1 MPAARRAFFFG
12 GRCIKECFPLPISM
26 DELVIIRDFRQFT
39 RRPCS
44 APRELPQRPGA
55 LPAIS
60 SSLMP
65 HTPAPHRPRLTLMI
79 TLSISA
85 TVLVTVLALTGL
97 IDHFARNYA
106 QRQSAVRL
114 QQIAWQMRDSLDRRM
129 AAAVADVNFLAQL
142 PEVRDARSPDEARMA
157 LQSLQMTEPDYAW
170 IGLARPDGIVYAAT
184 GKTLE
189 GADVSGR
196 NWFRESGAGVRVFDY
211 HPALMLADKLPAN
224 NDPWRFVDIASP
236 VAGSNGMPRGILAVH
251 LSWNW
256 TRRMA
261 RTLLA
266 PVRDQY
272 QTEVFVVRDDGMILL
287 GPQGTEEK
295 QMAADSFRLA
305 MTGDSGATVESVDGK
320 RYLTGYAMTGMH
332 VEGPGLKWAALVRQP
347 YALALADFHGLQGR
361 IAIAGV
367 ALTVALGFLGWLFA
381 RHMARPLHRLSTAIE
396 RHSLDRSARIPIVS
410 DFHEMHLLSSTLAA
424 NAEREQRHLE
434 TLHALNESLE
444 RTVAE
449 RTAELETKAGQL
461 QQALERQHHIQQ
473 RLQESEMEL
482 RATLQNANDAFIAV
496 DERGRIVEWNGQAER
511 LLGWSRD
518 EAYGKAMADLLFDAE
533 LRTTWLQ
540 EMERFA
546 ACGESQ
552 LINHRGEARTKRR
565 DGADIDVELSVGHVP
580 RRDGHLFIVF
590 LHDISE
596 RKRLHA
602 SLEGMALRDTLTDLP
617 NRRALMQTLPEALA
631 RARRIG
637 KPLALFFLDLD
648 GFKGVNDRLGHDAGD
663 ELLRLLA
670 QRIVGT
676 VRRTDTVARLAGDEF
691 VVLLELLASAD
702 DAVDIADKL
711 LPLLQQP
718 FLLKAGTVA
727 LSGSIGIALHAPDA
741 QESVEALLSRADAA
755 MYEAKRSGKNRYR
768 IAADA
773 PRDESRA

>member
-1 MPAARRAFFFG
+1 
-12 GRCIKECFPLPISM
+12 
-26 DELVIIRDFRQFT
+26 
-39 RRPCS
+39 
-44 APRELPQRPGA
+44 
-55 LPAIS
+55 
-60 SSLMP
+60 
-65 HTPAPHRPRLTLMI
+65 
-79 TLSISA
+79 
-85 TVLVTVLALTGL
+85 
-97 IDHFARNYA
+97 
-106 QRQSAVRL
+106 
-114 QQIAWQMRDSLDRRM
+114 
-129 AAAVADVNFLAQL
+129 
-142 PEVRDARSPDEARMA
+142 
-157 LQSLQMTEPDYAW
+157 
-170 IGLARPDGIVYAAT
+170 
-184 GKTLE
+184 
-189 GADVSGR
+189 
-196 NWFRESGAGVRVFDY
+196 
-211 HPALMLADKLPAN
+211 
-224 NDPWRFVDIASP
+224 
-236 VAGSNGMPRGILAVH
+236 
-251 LSWNW
+251 
-256 TRRMA
+256 
-261 RTLLA
+261 
-266 PVRDQY
+266 
-272 QTEVFVVRDDGMILL
+272 
-287 GPQGTEEK
+287 
-295 QMAADSFRLA
+295 
-305 MTGDSGATVESVDGK
+305 
-320 RYLTGYAMTGMH
+320 
-332 VEGPGLKWAALVRQP
+332 
-347 YALALADFHGLQGR
+347 
-361 IAIAGV
+361 
-367 ALTVALGFLGWLFA
+367 
-381 RHMARPLHRLSTAIE
+381 
-396 RHSLDRSARIPIVS
+396 
-410 DFHEMHLLSSTLAA
+410 MHLLSSTLAA